1 MASEPKERALDI
13 FEALDRINHNDFGFY
28 ASLTEEQQKSFQP
41 YVAMKWMQGTSKKK
55 QLVRLNNRVN
65 PYVFSLGNN
74 HKQLMFMLMCACT
87 DGRAQRYTW
96 SKGGGRK
103 AAKSHSVAVICELYK
118 YTIKQAQEVLHMFTV
133 DDILEMAQYLG
144 KQTDELT
151 KIKSEHKTKS
161 K

>member
-1 MASEPKERALDI
+1 MSEPKERALDI
-13 FEALDRINHNDFGFY
+13 FETLDRINHNDFEFY
-28 ASLTEEQQKSFQP
+28 ATLTEEQQKAFQP
-41 YVAMKWMQGTSKKK
+41 FVAMKWMQGTSKKK

-65 PYVFSLGNN
+65 PFVFSLGNN
-74 HKQLMFMLMCACT
+74 HKQLMYMLMCSCT

-96 SKGGGRK
+96 TKAGGRQASK
-103 AAKSHSVAVICELYK
+103 THTISILCEIYK
-118 YTIKQAQEVLHMFTV
+118 YTAKQAKEVLHMFTL

-151 KIKSEHKTKS
+151 KIKSEHKSKS